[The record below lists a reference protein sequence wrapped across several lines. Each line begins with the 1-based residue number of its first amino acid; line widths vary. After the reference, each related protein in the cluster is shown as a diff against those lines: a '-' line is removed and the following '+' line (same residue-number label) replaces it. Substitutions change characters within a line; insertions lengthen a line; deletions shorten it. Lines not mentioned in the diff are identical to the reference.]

1 MVHAI
6 VHIVEVGEVHTAKHR
21 EFIYVGD
28 PIPQLSEREHAAFLV
43 SMQKAV
49 LYSLEKRE
57 LLTSSQRER
66 CFEKLETQMSERQRK
81 ERQV

>member
-1 MVHAI
+1 M
-6 VHIVEVGEVHTAKHR
+6 HTAKHR
-21 EFIYVGD
+21 ELIYVGD
-28 PIPQLSEREHAAFLV
+28 PIPQLSEREYAAFLV
-43 SMQKAV
+43 NMQKAV
-49 LYSLEKRE
+49 LHSLEKRE